1 MSSVERVRAALAARG
16 MDDRIQRFAETT
28 KTSADAAAAIGCT
41 VAQIAKSMVFRSAH
55 GRCVIVL
62 TSGVNRVDE
71 AAVSA
76 AIGSKVGRAD
86 PEFVRSETGFAIG
99 GVSPIGLTDGA
110 RPLFLIDRD
119 LLAFDRVW
127 AAAGDANSVFGLTPD
142 ELIALTDATPADIAK
157 R

>member
-1 MSSVERVRAALAARG
+1 MSSTERVRAALAAKG

-41 VAQIAKSMVFRSAH
+41 VAQIAKSMVFRSAN
-55 GRCVIVL
+55 GRCVVVL

-86 PEFVRSETGFAIG
+86 PDFVRSETGFAIG
-99 GVSPIGLTDGA
+99 GVSPVGLTDGS

-127 AAAGDANSVFGLTPD
+127 AAAGDANTVFGLTPD
-142 ELIALTDATPADIAK
+142 ELIALTAATPADIAK

>member
-16 MDDRIQRFAETT
+16 MEDRIQRFAKTT

-55 GRCVIVL
+55 GRCVVVL
-62 TSGVNRVDE
+62 TSGVNKVDE
-71 AAVSA
+71 ASVSA
-76 AIGSKVGRAD
+76 VVGSKVGRAD

-110 RPLFLIDRD
+110 SPLFLIDRD
-119 LLAFDRVW
+119 LFAFEKIW
-127 AAAGDANSVFGLTPD
+127 AAAGDANTVFGLTPG
-142 ELIALTDATPADIAK
+142 ELVAMTDATPADIAK

>member
-1 MSSVERVRAALAARG
+1 ME
-16 MDDRIQRFAETT
+16 DRIQRFAETT

-41 VAQIAKSMVFRSAH
+41 VAQIAKSMVFRSAQ
-55 GRCVIVL
+55 GRCVVVL

-76 AIGSKVGRAD
+76 AIGTKVGRAD
-86 PEFVRSETGFAIG
+86 PDFVRSETGFAIG
-99 GVSPIGLTDGA
+99 GVSPIGLTQGA
-110 RPLFLIDRD
+110 RALFLIDRD

-142 ELIALTDATPADIAK
+142 ELIALTNATPADIAK

>member
-1 MSSVERVRAALAARG
+1 LSSAERVRAALAERG
-16 MDDRIQRFAETT
+16 MEDRIQRFAETT

-41 VAQIAKSMVFRSAH
+41 VAQIAKSMVFRSAQ
-55 GRCVIVL
+55 GRCVVVL

-76 AIGSKVGRAD
+76 AIGTKVGRAD
-86 PEFVRSETGFAIG
+86 PDFVRSETGFAIG
-99 GVSPIGLTDGA
+99 GVSPIGLTQGA
-110 RPLFLIDRD
+110 RALFLIDRD

-142 ELIALTDATPADIAK
+142 ELIALTNATPADIAK